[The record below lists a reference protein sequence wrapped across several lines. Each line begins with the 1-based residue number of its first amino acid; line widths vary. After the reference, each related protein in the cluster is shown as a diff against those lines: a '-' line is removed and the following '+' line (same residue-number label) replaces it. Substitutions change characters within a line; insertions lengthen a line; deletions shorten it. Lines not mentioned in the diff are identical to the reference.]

1 MKQYLLL
8 TSAFVAGG
16 LLSGTAG
23 AACIKTPT
31 CSSLGYE
38 STTSCTGGVKCP
50 FGNAWNCDSVNKITE
65 LTNKITELETKV
77 TTVENNSTAGPR
89 CADCKVGDYVCAG
102 QCFSPEKA
110 YYYNITSASIPSIEG
125 VRWLNNLCTGFVIE
139 KSNGECRQ
147 IPTMYAYEP
156 VKTIS
161 VDEFEKDPNTIITKD
176 ADGSISRI
184 ENQRIEYDCMAI
196 QKIENEYY
204 WPVIDSCVYS
214 LLRTNGRFVD
224 YHLIEVSNDHY
235 DHIFSTKSYRD
246 RSYSYNYPIGT
257 SFAIE
262 KALQDLSRGNRLK
275 VLNVTTFK

>member
-1 MKQYLLL
+1 MKKYLFL

-16 LLSGTAG
+16 LLSGVAE
-23 AACIKTPT
+23 AACIQTPS
-31 CSSLGYE
+31 CSSLGYT
-38 STTSCTGGVKCP
+38 STSSCTGGVKCP

-110 YYYNITSASIPSIEG
+110 YYHDATSAQISSVEG
-125 VRWLNNLCTGFVIE
+125 ERWLNNLCTGFVIE

-161 VDEFEKDPNTIITKD
+161 NDEFEKDPNTIITKD
-176 ADGSISRI
+176 ADGNISKI
-184 ENQRIEYDCMAI
+184 TNQRIQNDCTSI
-196 QKIENEYY
+196 RKIENEYY

-214 LLRTNGRFVD
+214 LERNYTIATYYV
-224 YHLIEVSNDHY
+224 IEVSNDHY
-235 DHIFSTKSYRD
+235 DGIFSTKSYRD
-246 RSYSYNYPIGT
+246 RSYNYHYPT
-257 SFAIE
+257 DSSFIVE
-262 KALQDLSRGNRLK
+262 KALQDLFLDNRLK
-275 VLNVTTFK
+275 VLNATTFK

>member
-1 MKQYLLL
+1 MRKILLY
-8 TSAFVAGG
+8 TSALMVSG
-16 LLSGTAG
+16 LLSGVAE
-23 AACIKTPT
+23 AACIQTPT
-31 CSSLGYE
+31 CSSLGY
-38 STTSCTGGVKCP
+38 SSGSSCTGGVKCP

-77 TTVENNSTAGPR
+77 TMVENNSTAGPR

-110 YYYNITSASIPSIEG
+110 YYHDATSSSIPYIEG
-125 VRWLNNLCTGFVIE
+125 ERWLNNLCTGFVIE

-147 IPTMYAYEP
+147 IPTIYAYEP

-176 ADGSISRI
+176 ADGNITTI
-184 ENQRIEYDCMAI
+184 TNQRIENDCIAI

-214 LLRTNGRFVD
+214 LRNNGTNATYRV
-224 YHLIEVSNDHY
+224 IEVSNDHY
-235 DHIFSTKSYRD
+235 DHILSTKSYRD
-246 RSYSYNYPIGT
+246 RSYGYHNPDS
-257 SFAIE
+257 SFIIE
-262 KALQDLSRGNRLK
+262 DALQFLSQNNELKALNA
-275 VLNVTTFK
+275 TTFK

>member
-31 CSSLGYE
+31 CSSLGYT
-38 STTSCTGGVKCP
+38 SSSSCTGGTKCP

-110 YYYNITSASIPSIEG
+110 YYHDATSATVSSIEG
-125 VRWLNNLCTGFVIE
+125 ERWLNNLCTGFVIE

-147 IPTMYAYEP
+147 IPTVYAYEP

-161 VDEFEKDPNTIITKD
+161 IDEFEKDPNTIITKD
-176 ADGSISRI
+176 ADGNISKI
-184 ENQRIEYDCMAI
+184 TNQRIHNDCMGI
-196 QKIENEYY
+196 QKIDDEVY
-204 WPVIDSCVYS
+204 WPVIDACVYS
-214 LLRTNGRFVD
+214 LEHIGGTFVN
-224 YHLIEVSNDHY
+224 YYFIEVSNDHY
-235 DHIFSTKSYRD
+235 DHIFSNKSYRD
-246 RSYSYNYPIGT
+246 RSHSYNYPIGT

-262 KALQDLSRGNRLK
+262 KALQDLSQKNELQA
-275 VLNVTTFK
+275 LNATTFK

>member
-23 AACIKTPT
+23 AACIQTPS
-31 CSSLGYE
+31 CSSLGYT
-38 STTSCTGGVKCP
+38 SSSSCTGGVKCP

-110 YYYNITSASIPSIEG
+110 YYHDATSSNVSYIEG
-125 VRWLNNLCTGFVIE
+125 ERWLNNLCTGFVIE

-147 IPTMYAYEP
+147 IPTIYAYEP

-161 VDEFEKDPNTIITKD
+161 NDEFEKDPSTIIHKD
-176 ADGSISRI
+176 ADGSISKI
-184 ENQRIEYDCMAI
+184 TNQRIENDCASI
-196 QKIENEYY
+196 QMIDDEFY

-214 LLRTNGRFVD
+214 LERGNGTFVH
-224 YHLIEVSNDHY
+224 YYLIEVSSNHY

-246 RSYSYNYPIGT
+246 RSSSYIYPEGS
-257 SFAIE
+257 SFVVE
-262 KALQDLSRGNRLK
+262 KALQKLSQKNELQA
-275 VLNVTTFK
+275 LNATTFK

>member
-38 STTSCTGGVKCP
+38 STTSCSGGTKCP

-110 YYYNITSASIPSIEG
+110 YYHDATGGTPYIEG
-125 VRWLNNLCTGFVIE
+125 ERWLNNLCTGFVIE

-184 ENQRIEYDCMAI
+184 ENKRILYDCMAI

-235 DHIFSTKSYRD
+235 DHVFSTKSYRD
-246 RSYSYNYPIGT
+246 RSSSYIYPIGT